1 MSDVFLTTFHNPK
14 NCAFCCVK
22 CLFTWQIPQKS
33 PPEHLSF
40 TISVLIL
47 KSLDITNH
55 GLLQFLQ
62 VAKIG

>member
-1 MSDVFLTTFHNPK
+1 MSDCFSQDFTT
-14 NCAFCCVK
+14 
-22 CLFTWQIPQKS
+22 QKLRLLLCEVPFYLAKS
-33 PPEHLSF
+33 TEVAHEHLSF

-62 VAKIG
+62 VAKVG